1 VAGKVIGINSMKIAE
16 DAVEGIGL
24 SIPIN
29 TARPFIEDLE
39 KDGEVHRPYIGV
51 STLSLSQISGYH
63 LQETL
68 KLPKGIVEGVA
79 VLRVSRLSPAAK
91 AGMKEYDVIVEM
103 EGKRVR
109 NIIDLRKYLYQKGV
123 NDTLDITFYRNGKK
137 KNETLKLVEEPK

>member
-1 VAGKVIGINSMKIAE
+1 
-16 DAVEGIGL
+16 
-24 SIPIN
+24 
-29 TARPFIEDLE
+29 
-39 KDGEVHRPYIGV
+39 
-51 STLSLSQISGYH
+51 YH

-68 KLPKGIVEGVA
+68 KLPKSIVEGVA

-91 AGMKEYDVIVEM
+91 AGIKEYDVIVEM
-103 EGKRVR
+103 DGHRVR